1 MKQISKKGFQGKEV
15 SKRDAVFVGLDVH
28 KRSIYVAIR
37 INGKE
42 TGTKSVPADWE
53 AVVKVLE
60 PYRKGLK
67 KVVYEAGPTGFG
79 LARRLREVGY
89 PLDYRPEQNTSC
101 SSVGNKIRPVGLP
114 QAGGVRRKGS
124 LAGCGDPN
132 PPGRSGSASG
142 AFEKRDGGTKNQR
155 VKTQMKLTQTGV
167 KSGKFS
173 KEQAQSVR
181 ASLRNIR
188 LQEFTFFKQNKSHSL
203 TPDQIS
209 QLNQSLDKNSN
220 LLGETPGSSN

>member
-89 PLDYRPEQNTSC
+89 PLDVIAP
-101 SSVGNKIRPVGLP
+101 NKTPRVAQLETKSDRLDCRKLAEYAEKDLLRAVAIPTLQEEADRQV
-114 QAGGVRRKGS
+114 VR
-124 LAGCGDPN
+124 
-132 PPGRSGSASG
+132 
-142 AFEKRDGGTKNQR
+142 
-155 VKTQMKLTQTGV
+155 
-167 KSGKFS
+167 
-173 KEQAQSVR
+173 
-181 ASLRNIR
+181 LRNAMVE
-188 LQEFTFFKQNKSHSL
+188 QKTN
-203 TPDQIS
+203 
-209 QLNQSLDKNSN
+209 
-220 LLGETPGSSN
+220 GSKRK

>member
-1 MKQISKKGFQGKEV
+1 
-15 SKRDAVFVGLDVH
+15 
-28 KRSIYVAIR
+28 
-37 INGKE
+37 
-42 TGTKSVPADWE
+42 
-53 AVVKVLE
+53 
-60 PYRKGLK
+60 
-67 KVVYEAGPTGFG
+67 
-79 LARRLREVGY
+79 
-89 PLDYRPEQNTSC
+89 
-101 SSVGNKIRPVGLP
+101 
-114 QAGGVRRKGS
+114 
-124 LAGCGDPN
+124 
-132 PPGRSGSASG
+132 
-142 AFEKRDGGTKNQR
+142 
-155 VKTQMKLTQTGV
+155 MKLTQTGV